1 MSGGIRCSILMGCSC
16 GAERPGLVGRPPLGH
31 DHPPAGLPQPPPAM
45 KDLTHTPP
53 PGSPAPQSPP
63 RASSRPP
70 CQPLAPRRH
79 HRHPDTEA
87 NQQHGR
93 PERRLPPRHPLL
105 AGRTSRNPEV
115 GGVVP
120 RCGRGQ
126 PHPRQGWAGA
136 VFDLALWFGG
146 GGSPRSPPPQHRGN
160 HPLPQAPKS
169 GLCLQEQGFL
179 VVFFF
184 FFFLVC
190 FSHPGAGWEKGQS
203 SPLRGRA
210 RDSVPSSPSQSPPA
224 FMSESSP
231 RGRAGSAARGGR
243 SFPEEGGRLVN
254 LGSSLAWLQGLGN
267 SGLLTGKEKRAEKYR
282 AFQRRL

>member
-1 MSGGIRCSILMGCSC
+1 MVR
-16 GAERPGLVGRPPLGH
+16 
-31 DHPPAGLPQPPPAM
+31 
-45 KDLTHTPP
+45 
-53 PGSPAPQSPP
+53 
-63 RASSRPP
+63 
-70 CQPLAPRRH
+70 
-79 HRHPDTEA
+79 
-87 NQQHGR
+87 
-93 PERRLPPRHPLL
+93 
-105 AGRTSRNPEV
+105 
-115 GGVVP
+115 
-120 RCGRGQ
+120 
-126 PHPRQGWAGA
+126 
-136 VFDLALWFGG
+136 GG
-146 GGSPRSPPPQHRGN
+146 GGGNPLGPPHHSTGGTTRSHR
-160 HPLPQAPKS
+160 LPNP
-169 GLCLQEQGFL
+169 GFASRNRGFWL
-179 VVFFF
+179 FSSF

-243 SFPEEGGRLVN
+243 SLPEEGGRLVN

>member
-1 MSGGIRCSILMGCSC
+1 MVR
-16 GAERPGLVGRPPLGH
+16 
-31 DHPPAGLPQPPPAM
+31 
-45 KDLTHTPP
+45 
-53 PGSPAPQSPP
+53 
-63 RASSRPP
+63 
-70 CQPLAPRRH
+70 
-79 HRHPDTEA
+79 
-87 NQQHGR
+87 
-93 PERRLPPRHPLL
+93 
-105 AGRTSRNPEV
+105 
-115 GGVVP
+115 
-120 RCGRGQ
+120 
-126 PHPRQGWAGA
+126 
-136 VFDLALWFGG
+136 GG
-146 GGSPRSPPPQHRGN
+146 GGIPSVPPTTAQGEPPAPTGSQIQA
-160 HPLPQAPKS
+160 LPP
-169 GLCLQEQGFL
+169 GTGVFGCFL
-179 VVFFF
+179 LF

-243 SFPEEGGRLVN
+243 SLPEEGGRLVN